1 MALFVKMREAMK
13 LTEAQ
18 VEILFAENM
27 SNSELQIRALTAK
40 EIVCFHPEIFER
52 LKVQFSGNILQTTGP
67 SELIQSPALKK
78 QTWGDLQQVMKK
90 LKT

>member
-78 QTWGDLQQVMKK
+78 QTWGDLQRVMKK